1 MSVLIAV
8 DKFKGSLTQS
18 QISKVV
24 AEFLSAQGVE
34 STTIPLADG
43 GDGSIAALISLGWQP
58 KTIKVTGPLD
68 NEHDADYAISP
79 DGKRVAIEVA
89 ELCGIRYLRGKT
101 NPWQAS
107 SAAIGE
113 AIKAVKPANYDELLV
128 CIGGSAS
135 VDGGIGIL
143 QTLGISVFDF
153 KHKSVSNGLHGL
165 QETVG
170 VDFESVDFV
179 KSNLFGSCKITIL
192 SDTKNAL
199 LGRNGA
205 IFAFGKQKGLNL
217 LGLLR
222 AEIAMRRWFKI
233 CQSNFPQIRPNTEGT
248 GGAGGI
254 GFIFKTFFDA
264 QVTSGAEFFLAHSN
278 AEAKIRPASLL
289 ITGEGRIDKTTLSG
303 KGLHPLLE
311 LAQKHKVPVVLI
323 CGSAESATMRKI
335 KSNFPI
341 IGVVSLAESGLEMS
355 HLMRNA
361 SQVLKQE
368 LSRKYLKDWK

>member
-18 QISKVV
+18 EISEVIS
-24 AEFLSAQGVE
+24 EFMSAQGVE
-34 STTIPLADG
+34 SSTIPLADG
-43 GDGSIAALISLGWQP
+43 GDGSIAALISLGWQR
-58 KTIKVTGPLD
+58 KTIKVNGPLA

-79 DGKRVAIEVA
+79 DGKKVAIEVA
-89 ELCGIRYLRGKT
+89 ELCGIKYLKGRT

-107 SAAIGE
+107 SAAIG
-113 AIKAVKPANYDELLV
+113 AALKVIKPINYEEILV
-128 CIGGSAS
+128 CVGGSAS

-143 QTLGISVFDF
+143 QALGISVFDD
-153 KHKSVSNGLHGL
+153 KHNSVSYGLNGL

-170 VDFESVDFV
+170 VDFESVDLL

-192 SDTKNAL
+192 SDTKNPL
-199 LGRNGA
+199 LGSSGA
-205 IFAFGKQKGLNL
+205 IFAFGKQKGLNS
-217 LGLLR
+217 LGRLR

-233 CQSNFPQIRPNTEGT
+233 CQRHFPQIKPNTEGT

-264 QVTSGAEFFLAHSN
+264 QVTSGAEFFLTQSK
-278 AEAKIRPASLL
+278 AEEKIQQASLL

-303 KGLHPLLE
+303 KGVHPLLG
-311 LAQKHKVPVVLI
+311 LAQKHQVPVVLI
-323 CGSAESATMRKI
+323 CGSAEAATMRKI
-335 KSNFPI
+335 KSNFQI
-341 IGVVSLAESGLEMS
+341 IGVVCLADSGLEMS
-355 HLMRNA
+355 HLMSNA

-368 LSRKYLKDWK
+368 LSRKYSRDWK